1 MHAIAGS
8 DSNSNVV
15 DLYNSA
21 TLAWTTALLSVARSG
36 LAATFVGNVAFFAG
50 GYSGPSESA
59 LLCWVKKKALWERVS
74 CVF

>member
-1 MHAIAGS
+1 MRAIAVS
-8 DSNSNVV
+8 DSVSNVV

-21 TLAWTTALLSVARSG
+21 TLAWTTALLSVARSS

-50 GYSGPSESA
+50 GYSESA
-59 LLCWVKKKALWERVS
+59 LLCWVKKKALWERVP